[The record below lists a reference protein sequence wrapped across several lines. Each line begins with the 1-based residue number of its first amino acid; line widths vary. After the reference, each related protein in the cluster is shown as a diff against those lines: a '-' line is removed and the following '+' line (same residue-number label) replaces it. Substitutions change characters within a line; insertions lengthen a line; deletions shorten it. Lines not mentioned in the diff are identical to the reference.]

1 MAGQRDLFDPFAALK
16 ALDRRLVAYVVV
28 GGLGRVIHG
37 SDELTDGLDIVPSL
51 REENLARLELALED
65 LNARRSDGKRLALER
80 DFDQLPVLE
89 LETDAGEV
97 KLVPEPVGTSGY
109 DDIRRAARREPL
121 GQGVRPQ
128 VASLGDQARM
138 LAALNREEDL
148 QSLRTLRRLIEL
160 EQSISRGTDLGL

>member
-1 MAGQRDLFDPFAALK
+1 MAEHFDPIEALK
-16 ALDRRLVAYVVV
+16 ALDRQRVAYIVV

-37 SDELTDGLDIVPSL
+37 SDELTDGLDIVPSM
-51 REENLARLELALED
+51 REENLARLALALED
-65 LNARRSDGKRLALER
+65 LNARRSDGKRLVLER
-80 DFDQLPVLE
+80 DLDQLRVIE

-97 KLVPEPVGTSGY
+97 KLVPEPAGTSGY

-138 LAALNREEDL
+138 LAALDREEDL
-148 QSLRTLRRLIEL
+148 QALRTLRRLIEL

>member
-1 MAGQRDLFDPFAALK
+1 MADHFDPIAALK
-16 ALDRRLVAYVVV
+16 ALDRQRVAYVVV

-37 SDELTDGLDIVPSL
+37 SDELTDGLDVVPSL
-51 REENLARLELALED
+51 REENLARLALALED

-80 DFDQLPVLE
+80 DLDQPVLG

-97 KLVPEPVGTSGY
+97 KLVPEPAGTSGY
-109 DDIRRAARREPL
+109 DDLRRAARREPL
-121 GQGVRPQ
+121 GQGLRPQ

-138 LAALNREEDL
+138 LAALDRDQDL

-160 EQSISRGTDLGL
+160 EQSISRGIELGL

>member
-1 MAGQRDLFDPFAALK
+1 MADHFDPIAALR
-16 ALDRRLVAYVVV
+16 ALDRQRVAYVVV

-51 REENLARLELALED
+51 REENLARLALALED

-80 DFDQLPVLE
+80 DLDQLPVIE
-89 LETDAGEV
+89 LETAAGEV
-97 KLVPEPVGTSGY
+97 KLVPEPAGTSGY

-138 LAALNREEDL
+138 LAALDRDRDL
-148 QSLRTLRRLIEL
+148 QSLHTLRRLIEL

>member
-1 MAGQRDLFDPFAALK
+1 MAERFDPIAALK
-16 ALDRRLVAYVVV
+16 ALDRQRVAYVVV

-51 REENLARLELALED
+51 REENLGRLGLALED
-65 LNARRSDGKRLALER
+65 LNARRSDGKRLAFER
-80 DFDQLPVLE
+80 DLDQLPVLE

-97 KLVPEPVGTSGY
+97 KLVPEPAGTGGY
-109 DDIRRAARREPL
+109 DDLRRAARREPL

-138 LAALNREEDL
+138 LAALDREQDL
-148 QSLRTLRRLIEL
+148 QALRTLRRLIEL
-160 EQSISRGTDLGL
+160 EQSISRGIELGL

>member
-1 MAGQRDLFDPFAALK
+1 MTDHFDPIAALK
-16 ALDRRLVAYVVV
+16 ALDRQRVAYVVV

-37 SDELTDGLDIVPSL
+37 SDELTDGLDVVPSL
-51 REENLARLELALED
+51 REENLARLALALED

-80 DFDQLPVLE
+80 NFDQLPVLE

-97 KLVPEPVGTSGY
+97 KLVPEPAGTSGY
-109 DDIRRAARREPL
+109 DDLRRAARREPL

-128 VASLGDQARM
+128 IASLGDQARM
-138 LAALNREEDL
+138 LAALDRDQDL